1 MATDPWNSMAEIN
14 WERSDYESRIDV
26 RADDIQ
32 SFVATVLETI
42 DVEAARL
49 SPRRWE
55 EVCRF
60 FAGCARAAR
69 AQGATPCAGGR
80 HIAAYLADAFPSS
93 SEGSN
98 AGFFEFMDWLSN
110 PERFKPMALR
120 SALEQC

>member
-1 MATDPWNSMAEIN
+1 MAEIN

-42 DVEAARL
+42 NVEAARS

-55 EVCRF
+55 AVCRF

-69 AQGATPCAGGR
+69 AQGATPQAGGR
-80 HIAAYLADAFPSS
+80 RIATYLQDAFPSS

-110 PERFKPMALR
+110 SERFNPTALR
-120 SALEQC
+120 AALEQC